1 MSRPPARG
9 WIDPNWPP
17 PGGDGDAS
25 IIIYGYT
32 PSFALGVLG
41 CVLFFVAGI
50 AHGWQL
56 ARYKTWW
63 FSTMVIGIAFV
74 RQPSWTRIER
84 DMGTKDVNLLKCT
97 LGDRRLRF
105 PLFFSAQKPV

>member
-1 MSRPPARG
+1 M
-9 WIDPNWPP
+9 
-17 PGGDGDAS
+17 
-25 IIIYGYT
+25 
-32 PSFALGVLG
+32 
-41 CVLFFVAGI
+41 
-50 AHGWQL
+50 
-56 ARYKTWW
+56 
-63 FSTMVIGIAFV
+63 MIGIAFV